1 MLEGIR
7 RCGSNQYIIAGLAS
21 HWYRLYLRFPD
32 SYEKQVKANADLEPN
47 VRKRLGVLIERMLKD
62 NRLHLR
68 SISPRLNANGEN
80 LNSSVRIFNNDNEFP
95 ATTLILSSA
104 SFEKASIFPI
114 HRGLYNNIAIWQIQ
128 VNK

>member
-1 MLEGIR
+1 MVGPIQGGMKLCWWEQEMR
-7 RCGSNQYIIAGLAS
+7 QYIIAGLAS

-68 SISPRLNANGEN
+68 SISSRLNANGEN

-114 HRGLYNNIAIWQIQ
+114 HR
-128 VNK
+128 